1 MHGASSTT
9 TLITGPEL
17 LVMNVDSKSAHII
30 LASASPR
37 RRELLQQIGIN
48 AIVQAVDIDE
58 TKKPD
63 ESVNQY
69 VERLALEKAQ
79 CGFDTISND
88 DSLPVL
94 GSDTIV
100 EIGGEVLGKPE
111 NRQHA
116 KEMLLQLSAQQ
127 HEVHTSVAIVTRE
140 KHVIATSSS
149 HVQFK
154 KLEMSE
160 IENYLATGE
169 ADDKAG
175 AYAIQ
180 GVAAQF
186 VKNINGSFSGVM
198 GLPLYETVELL
209 KQCGVTPLGIENKPD
224 ELSATPSAIKQ

>member
-9 TLITGPEL
+9 TLITEPEL
-17 LVMNVDSKSAHII
+17 LTMNVNRESVQII

-37 RRELLQQIGIN
+37 RRELLQQIGIS

-58 TKKPD
+58 TKKSN
-63 ESVNQY
+63 ESVRSY
-69 VERLALEKAQ
+69 VERLAMEKAQ
-79 CGFDTISND
+79 RGFDIISND

-94 GSDTIV
+94 GSDTII
-100 EIGGEVLGKPE
+100 EIDGVVLGKPE
-111 NRQHA
+111 NRVHA
-116 KEMLLQLSAQQ
+116 KEILMRLSDQQ
-127 HEVHTSVAIVTRE
+127 HAVHTSVAIVTPDNN
-140 KHVIATSSS
+140 VIATSSS
-149 HVQFK
+149 QVQFK
-154 KLEMSE
+154 KLETLE

-180 GVAAQF
+180 GIAAQF

-209 KQCGVTPLGIENKPD
+209 KQCGVMPLGIKN
-224 ELSATPSAIKQ
+224 